1 MAIYTLQGPDGRTY
15 EVEGPQGATAD
26 QLSQF
31 IGSQSQEPMR
41 IEISGVGPLPPGDPS
56 GQGGDA
62 STLNRFAT
70 GVTDPIHGGAQAL
83 THMLP
88 ESVVSGVNKA
98 TQYINELPIIGPAT
112 KALGITPATS
122 AQIDTGIQ
130 QREQALQAARQAAG
144 QEGIDWA
151 RLGGNVAG
159 TLPMAASLPGAT
171 GGMLARTA
179 NSIGTSGIMGALAP
193 VTEGDYSE
201 QKGNQV
207 MMSAGLGALA
217 PSVANAVGRVISP
230 RSNEYAKALLAEGV
244 TPTPGQLLG
253 GMAART
259 EDKLTSVPLLGDMIK
274 NAQGRA
280 REDFNRAAYAR
291 ALKSINE
298 TPSGIVGREGVRE
311 VKEALGGAYDKLLP
325 KLQFKADSQFAQ
337 EVNNLSQMANNGNIP
352 PEIAKQFDN
361 ILKNEVYSRMT
372 KQGAMDGQAFKQLE
386 SQLGQKVKSFSS
398 SQNPNDRMLGE
409 ALGEVLSSARG
420 ALTRSNPQYADEL
433 QKINSGYA
441 NYTRIRDA
449 SSRVGAEEG
458 VFTPA
463 QLAAAVRAGDK
474 SVGKGNYSTG
484 SALMQDLSE
493 AGKQVLGSKVPNSG
507 TVDRALLAGG
517 IGASGIVNPAIP
529 LGVGA
534 AMLPYTKIGQ
544 RVTAGALT
552 SRPKGSESLAEAL
565 RRGAPGIGAA
575 AYPAIQSNN

>member
-31 IGSQSQEPMR
+31 IGSQSEEPMR

-62 STLNRFAT
+62 SALNRFAT
-70 GVTDPIHGGAQAL
+70 GITDPIHGGAQAL

-88 ESVVSGVNKA
+88 ESVVSGINKA
-98 TQYINELPIIGPAT
+98 TQYVNELPIIGPAT

-130 QREQALQAARQAAG
+130 KREQALQAARQAAG

-159 TLPMAASLPGAT
+159 TLPMAASLPGAA

-217 PSVANAVGRVISP
+217 PGISSAAGRVISP
-230 RSNEYAKALLAEGV
+230 RSNEYARALLAEGV

-259 EDKLTSVPLLGDMIK
+259 EDKLTSVPLLGDMIR

-280 REDFNRAAYAR
+280 LEDFNRAAYAR
-291 ALKSINE
+291 ALRSINE
-298 TPSGIVGREGVRE
+298 TPSGLVGREGVQE
-311 VKEALGGAYDKLLP
+311 VRNILGNAYNDLLP
-325 KLQFKADSQFAQ
+325 RLQFRADRQFSD
-337 EVNNLSQMANNGNIP
+337 EINNLSSMANNGNIP
-352 PEIAKQFDN
+352 PEIARQFDN
-361 ILKNEVYSRMT
+361 ILRNEVFSRMT
-372 KQGAMDGQAFKQLE
+372 RQGSMDGRSFKELE
-386 SQLGQKVKSFSS
+386 SSIGGLARGFRS
-398 SQNPNDRMLGE
+398 SQNINERTIGN
-409 ALGEVLSSARG
+409 ALTEVLNSARG
-420 ALTRSNPQYADEL
+420 ALTRSNPNYADEL
-433 QKINSGYA
+433 QNINQGYA
-441 NYTRIRDA
+441 NYARIRDA
-449 SSRVGAEEG
+449 ASRVGAEEG
-458 VFTPA
+458 IFTPA
-463 QLAAAVRAGDK
+463 QLASSVRAADK
-474 SVGKGNYSTG
+474 SVGKGNYATG
-484 SALMQDLSE
+484 NALMQDLSE

-517 IGASGIVNPAIP
+517 LGASGIVNPAIP
-529 LGVGA
+529 LGIGA
-534 AMLPYTKIGQ
+534 AMLPYTRIGQ
-544 RVTAGALT
+544 RITAGALT
-552 SRPKGSESLAEAL
+552 ARPRGSESLAEAL